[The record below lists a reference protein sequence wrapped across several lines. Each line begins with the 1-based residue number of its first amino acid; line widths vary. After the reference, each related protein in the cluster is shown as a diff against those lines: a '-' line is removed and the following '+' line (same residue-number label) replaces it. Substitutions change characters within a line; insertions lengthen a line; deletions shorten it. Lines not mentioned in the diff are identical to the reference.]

1 MSKVQTVFD
10 FLSKVSIG
18 VIAAA
23 AYVES
28 VNTGELPPEI
38 HAIAAILVI
47 LCNAF
52 NVAVQAVEDKETS

>member
-10 FLSKVSIG
+10 FLAKVSIG

-28 VNTGELPPEI
+28 VADVPAEV
-38 HAIAAILVI
+38 HAVAAGLVI
-47 LCNAF
+47 ICNAF
-52 NVAVQAVEDKETS
+52 NVAVQAVEEDQS

>member
-10 FLSKVSIG
+10 FLAKVSIG
-18 VIAAA
+18 IIAAA

-28 VNTGELPPEI
+28 VADVPDEV

-47 LCNAF
+47 ACNAF
-52 NVAVQAVEDKETS
+52 NVAVQAVEDKEKS